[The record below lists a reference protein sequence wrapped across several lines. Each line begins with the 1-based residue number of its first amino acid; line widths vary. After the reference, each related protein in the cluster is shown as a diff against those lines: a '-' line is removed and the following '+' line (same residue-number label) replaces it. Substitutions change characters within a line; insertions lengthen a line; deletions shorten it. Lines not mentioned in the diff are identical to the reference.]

1 MPLIQSEV
9 FDGAPFLGRTA
20 LQLAAFDLIAID
32 NNPQRIADIGTTW
45 GSYGTPDEPSFAPK
59 TTE

>member
-20 LQLAAFDLIAID
+20 LQLAAFDLIAIKTD
-32 NNPQRIADIGTTW
+32 PQRIADRNDVG
-45 GSYGTPDEPSFAPK
+45 YGTPYEPSFAPK